1 MTTQHTFSILFWLNK
16 SKTKD
21 GQAPIWVRIT
31 VDGKRKEVSV
41 KRKLDV
47 KLWNSKKG
55 RANGTRQE
63 AREINH
69 YLDQVQNQLHGIYQE
84 MKAANQLVTAE
95 AIKNLFT
102 GAEKKEHTLVKLFDY
117 HNEERSTPE

>member
-55 RANGTRQE
+55 RAIGTRQE

-84 MKAANQLVTAE
+84 IKATNQLVTAE
-95 AIKNLFT
+95 VIKNQFI
-102 GAEKKEHTLVKLFDY
+102 GAEQKEHT
-117 HNEERSTPE
+117 